1 MRRISTR
8 GDSRSKLATR
18 TSRVLVVEEHD
29 KQGNFCQNIY
39 SFYSPWAEVVDAN
52 AEALEAEING
62 EVTSCSCDSCS
73 NNESNDRGVS
83 VYGKTS
89 GT

>member
-1 MRRISTR
+1 M
-8 GDSRSKLATR
+8 
-18 TSRVLVVEEHD
+18 
-29 KQGNFCQNIY
+29 
-39 SFYSPWAEVVDAN
+39 DAN

-89 GT
+89 GIENGIVMLLFDPCVMISQMLDLIQKKLPIQNYLVRVR